1 MAKYSLGTATTKMS
15 PNVKKDELYLD
26 ASKANPLKQDM
37 VKQFEIVA
45 TSLAN
50 INSLLTKAVNKK
62 VVTGQYAA
70 SFKGWAKKCKTQ
82 STNAKKRKTTLDSK
96 YNEDVKNYTIKILGD
111 RITALEAKIAKMSN
125 E

>member
-62 VVTGQYAA
+62 VVTGQYAT

-82 STNAKKRKTTLDSK
+82 STNAKKRKSTLDSK